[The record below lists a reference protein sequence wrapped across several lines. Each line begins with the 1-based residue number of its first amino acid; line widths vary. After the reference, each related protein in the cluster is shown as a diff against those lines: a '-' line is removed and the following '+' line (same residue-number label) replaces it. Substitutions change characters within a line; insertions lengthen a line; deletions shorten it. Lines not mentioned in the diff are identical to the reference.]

1 MFQGV
6 LGIWCPRGELNQS
19 LILKEFTV
27 LGGGI
32 WTDMKIM
39 AEIGNMKAVKSGAAG
54 RRQDG
59 SGENARDGVASSR
72 SNSRTLF

>member
-39 AEIGNMKAVKSGAAG
+39 AEMGNMKAVKSGAAG

-59 SGENARDGVASSR
+59 
-72 SNSRTLF
+72 